1 MTDTTDGLETRILAV
16 YDSLTPKQQMLARF
30 ILDNR
35 YFASFA
41 SASELGAKVD
51 ASAATVI
58 RFCQTLGYDGLPGLQ
73 GAIRAE
79 LPSYLT
85 AVERLEHRITALPAS
100 TDLPRHVFAIDVQN
114 IQRTASAIDQAIFEA
129 AIRRLAAAREII
141 VVATGVT
148 AAAGFFLAYSLEV
161 IGLRARAVLDGGVA
175 QAVTL
180 THLGVED
187 VVVGLGVWRYVRST
201 LDALHQAKE
210 QGATVI
216 AITDSI
222 VSPLARHADYAFEV
236 ATEGAMHSLSMTGV
250 MSLINALVAATS
262 LVDPARTSRA
272 LQRIDRQFVARELLI
287 S

>member
-1 MTDTTDGLETRILAV
+1 MLDRLETRITAA
-16 YDSLTPKQQMLARF
+16 YDSLTPKQQTLARF

-73 GAIRAE
+73 EAIRIG

-85 AVERLEHRITALPAS
+85 AVAQLEQRLTLLPNS
-100 TDLPRHVFAIDVQN
+100 SDVPQHVFAIDAQN
-114 IQRTASAIDQAIFEA
+114 IQRTAGAIDHAIFEA
-129 AIRRLAAAREII
+129 AVSRLAAAHEII

-148 AAAGFFLAYSLEV
+148 AAAGLFLAYSLEV
-161 IGLRARAVLDGGVA
+161 IGLRAQAVLDGGVS

-180 THLGVED
+180 THLGAED

-201 LDALHQAKE
+201 VDALHQAKD

-262 LVDPARTSRA
+262 IVDPARTSRA
-272 LQRIDRQFVARELLI
+272 LQRIDRQFVARELLTR
-287 S
+287 

>member
-1 MTDTTDGLETRILAV
+1 MTDEIDGLETRILAV

-41 SASELGAKVD
+41 SAAELGAKVD
-51 ASAATVI
+51 ASAATVV
-58 RFCQTLGYDGLPGLQ
+58 RLCQTLGYDGLPGLQ
-73 GAIRAE
+73 EAIRAE

-85 AVERLEHRITALPAS
+85 AVERLEHRLTALPDSA
-100 TDLPRHVFAIDVQN
+100 DLPRHVFAIDVQN
-114 IQRTASAIDQAIFEA
+114 IQRTANAVDQAVFDA
-129 AIRRLAAAREII
+129 AVHRVAAAREIV

-148 AAAGFFLAYSLEV
+148 AAAGLFLAYSLEV
-161 IGLRARAVLDGGVA
+161 IGLCARAVLDGGVA

-180 THLGVED
+180 TRLGTED

-201 LDALHQAKE
+201 VDALRQAKE
-210 QGATVI
+210 QGAMVI

-236 ATEGAMHSLSMTGV
+236 AAEGAMHSLSMTGT
-250 MSLINALVAATS
+250 MSLINALVAGAS
-262 LVDPARTSRA
+262 LVDPARTSRS
-272 LQRIDRQFVARELLI
+272 LQRIDHQFVSRELL
-287 S
+287 SL